1 MMAYSWVEWL
11 FCLMRITLDLP
22 STFKNVY
29 VYMQDF
35 PSGSV
40 GKESACKAGDP
51 VWSLGW
57 EDPLGPWRRNWQ
69 PTPVLFAGEL
79 RGQRSWAGYS
89 LWDRRESDMIATF
102 TSTRVYAGQSCVC
115 RMFGNI
121 PPLHLPT
128 VPPELWQSAFPRSL
142 GVLHWNQFMG
152 LKKQDGLW
160 SM

>member
-51 VWSLGW
+51 WVGKIPWDLGEGTGNPLQYSSLENYVDRG
-57 EDPLGPWRRNWQ
+57 
-69 PTPVLFAGEL
+69 AGQATVYEIAESQTWL
-79 RGQRSWAGYS
+79 QLS
-89 LWDRRESDMIATF
+89 LP
-102 TSTRVYAGQSCVC
+102 RVYMRDSPVPVGCLETSLPSTYRQYHLSCDNQLSRDLWASSTGINSWGSKSKMAYDPC
-115 RMFGNI
+115 R
-121 PPLHLPT
+121 
-128 VPPELWQSAFPRSL
+128 
-142 GVLHWNQFMG
+142 
-152 LKKQDGLW
+152 
-160 SM
+160 